1 MNSRKI
7 LIATISLLV
16 LVLLCAGLYLL
27 PPVHSRVAWRLA
39 SLKTKIHYFLN
50 PPDQVSFSPVQ
61 EEISLATESNPQISA
76 ITPSATFAPTET
88 PTPIISPT
96 ITLTPTEIPAS
107 VKLTGV
113 THEYQSFNNC
123 GPASL
128 SILLSYWGW
137 EGDQRDTKAFL
148 RPNEDD
154 ANVMPE
160 EMLAFVESQTQLS
173 GILRMGGD
181 LDLIKRLVAA
191 GFPLLIE
198 MGHHPPKDWWMG
210 HYVVVNGYD
219 DTWSAL
225 ITQDPLIM
233 ADFPIPY
240 DDLNTRWWRDFNFV
254 YLVVFPPEREQEV
267 ASILMD
273 DYDPLL
279 NLQRTLQKTEA
290 ELPMLTERDLFFGLL
305 NQAET
310 LHKLGRNDEAAMVFD
325 QAFAHYN
332 TLDEKQRPW
341 RVLWYRVDAYQTY
354 YETGRYQAVIDLS
367 HTTLSML
374 SKRSLEESH
383 YWRGMAYEAMG
394 DISLAKQDYEIALQL
409 RPTYQEAVDALQR
422 IK

>member
-1 MNSRKI
+1 MKPQRI

-39 SLKTKIHYFLN
+39 SLQTKIHYFLN

-61 EEISLATESNPQISA
+61 EELSLATESNPQISA
-76 ITPSATFAPTET
+76 ITPSATFAPMQT
-88 PTPIISPT
+88 PTLIISPT
-96 ITLTPTEIPAS
+96 ITLTPTAIPAS

-113 THEYQSFNNC
+113 DHEYQSFNNC

-160 EMLAFVESQTQLS
+160 EMLAFVEGQTQLS
-173 GILRMGGD
+173 GILRTGGD

-191 GFPLLIE
+191 GFPVLIE

-219 DTWSAL
+219 DAWSAL

-267 ASILMD
+267 ASILGAD
-273 DYDPLL
+273 FDPAE
-279 NLQRTLQKTEA
+279 NLQRSLQKTEA
-290 ELPMLTERDLFFGLL
+290 ELPVLSDRDLFFGLF

-310 LHKLGRNDEAAMVFD
+310 LFRLGHIDEAAAVFD
-325 QAFAHYN
+325 QAFVNYN

-354 YETGRYQAVIDLS
+354 YESGRYQAVIDLARA
-367 HTTLSML
+367 TLSML
-374 SKRSLEESH
+374 NKRSLEESH

-394 DISLAKQDYEIALQL
+394 ETSLAQEDYEIALQL
-409 RPTYQEAVDALQR
+409 RPTYQDALAALNR

>member
-1 MNSRKI
+1 MNRRKI
-7 LIATISLLV
+7 YLLLISGVIMALFCI
-16 LVLLCAGLYLL
+16 GLYLL
-27 PPVHSRVAWRLA
+27 PPVHSRIVWRLA
-39 SLKTKIHYFLN
+39 SLQTKIHYFLN

-61 EEISLATESNPQISA
+61 EEISLATESRPQISI

-88 PTPIISPT
+88 TTPIISPT
-96 ITLTPTEIPAS
+96 ITLTPTAIPAS

-113 THEYQSFNNC
+113 VHEYQSFNNC

-137 EGDQRDTKAFL
+137 EGDQRTTKAFL

-160 EMLAFVESQTQLS
+160 EMLAFVEQQTQLS
-173 GILRMGGD
+173 GILRTGGN
-181 LDLIKRLVAA
+181 LDLIKRLIAA
-191 GFPLLIE
+191 GFPVLIE

-219 DTWSAL
+219 DAWSAL

-240 DDLNTRWWRDFNFV
+240 HDLNTRWWRDFNFV
-254 YLVVFPPEREQEV
+254 YLVVFPPERVHEV
-267 ASILMD
+267 ASILAD

-290 ELPMLTERDLFFGLL
+290 ELPLLTERDLFFGLL

-310 LHKLGRNDEAAMVFD
+310 LHRLGRNDEAATAFD

-332 TLDEKQRPW
+332 TLDEEQRPW
-341 RVLWYRVDAYQTY
+341 RVLWYRVDAYQAY
-354 YETGRYQAVIDLS
+354 YTTGRYQTVIDLVN
-367 HTTLSML
+367 TTLSML
-374 SKRSLEESH
+374 NKRSLEESH
-383 YWRGMAYEAMG
+383 YWRGMAYEALG
-394 DISLAKQDYEIALQL
+394 EFDKARFDYEIALQL
-409 RPTYQEAVDALQR
+409 RPTYHEVLDALSR
-422 IK
+422 LN

>member
-1 MNSRKI
+1 M
-7 LIATISLLV
+7 
-16 LVLLCAGLYLL
+16 
-27 PPVHSRVAWRLA
+27 
-39 SLKTKIHYFLN
+39 
-50 PPDQVSFSPVQ
+50 
-61 EEISLATESNPQISA
+61 
-76 ITPSATFAPTET
+76 
-88 PTPIISPT
+88 
-96 ITLTPTEIPAS
+96 
-107 VKLTGV
+107 
-113 THEYQSFNNC
+113 
-123 GPASL
+123 L
-128 SILLSYWGW
+128 S
-137 EGDQRDTKAFL
+137 
-148 RPNEDD
+148 
-154 ANVMPE
+154 
-160 EMLAFVESQTQLS
+160 FVEGQTQLS
-173 GILRMGGD
+173 GILRLGGD

-191 GFPLLIE
+191 GFPVLIE

-219 DTWSAL
+219 DAWSAL

-290 ELPMLTERDLFFGLL
+290 ELPKLTERDLFFGLL

-310 LHKLGRNDEAAMVFD
+310 LHRLGRNDEAATVFD

-332 TLDEKQRPW
+332 TLNEEQRPW

-354 YETGRYQAVIDLS
+354 YESGRYQAVIDLARA
-367 HTTLSML
+367 TLSML
-374 SKRSLEESH
+374 NKRSLEESH

-394 DISLAKQDYEIALQL
+394 ETSLAQEDYEIALQL
-409 RPTYQEAVDALQR
+409 RPTYQAALDALNR